1 MPPKWN
7 FILCFKFLISLKN
20 NSSKVKNKIQNTLI
34 KWDTQGRKQLVL
46 TRKNLVL
53 EQNVVWNTKL

>member
-7 FILCFKFLISLKN
+7 FLLCFKFLTPLKN
-20 NSSKVKNKIQNTLI
+20 NSSKVKNKTQNTLI
-34 KWDTQGRKQLVL
+34 KWDTQSSKQLVL
-46 TRKNLVL
+46 TRKILVL